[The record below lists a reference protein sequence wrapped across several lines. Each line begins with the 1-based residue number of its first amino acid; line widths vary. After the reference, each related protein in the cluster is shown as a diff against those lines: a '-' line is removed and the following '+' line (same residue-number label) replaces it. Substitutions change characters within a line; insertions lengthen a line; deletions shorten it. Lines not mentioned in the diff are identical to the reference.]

1 MSESKYQVPGGQRF
15 PPAQTWA
22 RPLATVQSSWRH
34 CEGES
39 GIAGHR
45 GGRPSRFRA
54 YHDDGMVG
62 ALRLER
68 TIRIRRAYR
77 QEQGRRETDAQRKKQ
92 EPETVGNSAS
102 DSSVIARIGCL
113 EGTVT
118 DSPSALAALG
128 SRLATFQNGRLPR
141 RTVARVAASS
151 SFAPSQFPVRS
162 QSGHELRT
170 VSRQTRG
177 SPDANVSIRK
187 CSISYAN
194 IQSLR
199 LCRHIISR
207 TRPISMF
214 GTT

>member
-1 MSESKYQVPGGQRF
+1 MASDFRRLRLGLVPWRPSGRHGG
-15 PPAQTWA
+15 
-22 RPLATVQSSWRH
+22 TVKGRVVLPGT
-34 CEGES
+34 E
-39 GIAGHR
+39 
-45 GGRPSRFRA
+45 GGRPIRFRA

-62 ALRLER
+62 ALRVER

-118 DSPSALAALG
+118 DCPSALAALG
-128 SRLATFQNGRLPR
+128 SRLATFQDGRLPR
-141 RTVARVAASS
+141 RTAARSAATA
-151 SFAPSQFPVRS
+151 SFAPPQFPVRS
-162 QSGHELRT
+162 QSGNELST

-194 IQSLR
+194 IQSLW

-207 TRPISMF
+207 RRPISMF
-214 GTT
+214 GET